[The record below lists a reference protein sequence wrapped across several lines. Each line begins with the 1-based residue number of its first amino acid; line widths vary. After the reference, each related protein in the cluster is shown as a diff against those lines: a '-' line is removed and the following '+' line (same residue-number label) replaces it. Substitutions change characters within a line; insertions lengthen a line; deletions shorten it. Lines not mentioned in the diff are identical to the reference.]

1 MERFEKITS
10 PESRKVEA
18 ARIAQERINRIEKSR
33 FGLGGLV
40 LSAIGMALKGVIEK
54 QGGSETSFMD
64 IAKRNTLEILRR
76 RSLKTESDYNDLVR
90 LYEDQIEL
98 ASGEEKRQLER
109 ELEAIKRRWTQARER
124 REQDHDLLLRYFGL
138 I

>member
-1 MERFEKITS
+1 
-10 PESRKVEA
+10 
-18 ARIAQERINRIEKSR
+18 
-33 FGLGGLV
+33 
-40 LSAIGMALKGVIEK
+40 
-54 QGGSETSFMD
+54 MD

-76 RSLKTESDYNDLVR
+76 RSLKMESDYNDLVR
-90 LYEDQIEL
+90 LYEDRIEL
-98 ASGEEKRQLER
+98 ASGEGKRQLER